1 MSLFQEAHIG
11 PELRS
16 FLKHIFQ
23 KNTGLAGV
31 NRRIEALC
39 GIVSFFETDADRAVF
54 ARHLTEAH
62 ALLPGDD
69 RTAYGDFQTRAD
81 LAERVVDLMKQR
93 SGAPQ
98 VLIEPT
104 FGKGAFI
111 VAALKAF
118 PELEWVVGI
127 EIYKPYVWATKL
139 AILQYFLE
147 HPYQKPPRIEL
158 IHQDVFKVDFQ
169 RISQKS
175 FGKRVLALGNPPWVT
190 NAQLGAM
197 DAANLPPK
205 KNFRKLS
212 GLDALTGKSNFDIGE
227 SIVLMLLQAFQQQ
240 PGSMAFLVKN
250 TVIKNLLF
258 EQQSRHLRIGRL
270 EQYAIDAQKAF
281 GASVEASLLVCDFD
295 HTPAMQCTRTDWE
308 ASKPV
313 SIRYGWEGS
322 KFVSDLEKYCRVQ
335 AFDGACPLE
344 WRQGLKHDC
353 AAVMELER
361 VGDHFASAADP
372 KISIEDDLVFGLLKS
387 SDLKG
392 NWIAKARRY
401 TIVTQRKIGQDTS
414 YIRERY
420 PLTYRYLS
428 AHWERFARRK
438 SSIYQNKPPFSIFGI
453 GDYAFLPYKVAIS
466 GLYKM
471 PVFSLVLPE
480 NGKPLMLDDTCY
492 FIGFEQ
498 YSPAAIA
505 FALLNAPLTAELLEA
520 ITFADA
526 KRRFTKEILQ
536 RIDLVA
542 IARAVP
548 FSQIQAICR
557 AFRLERIPCEQDY
570 TEFLDSLSPQTSP
583 ASAQLALF

>member
-1 MSLFQEAHIG
+1 M
-11 PELRS
+11 
-16 FLKHIFQ
+16 
-23 KNTGLAGV
+23 
-31 NRRIEALC
+31 
-39 GIVSFFETDADRAVF
+39 
-54 ARHLTEAH
+54 
-62 ALLPGDD
+62 LPGDD
-69 RTAYGDFQTRAD
+69 RAAYGDFQTRAD
-81 LAERVVDLMKQR
+81 LAERVVGLMKQR

-111 VAALKAF
+111 VAALEAF
-118 PELEWVVGI
+118 PELEWVIGI
-127 EIYKPYVWATKL
+127 EIYKPYVWAAKL

-147 HPYQKPPRIEL
+147 RPHQKPPRIEL

-169 RISQKS
+169 CVSQKS
-175 FGKRVLALGNPPWVT
+175 SGKRVLVLGNPPWVT

-197 DAANLPPK
+197 DAANLPLK
-205 KNFRKLS
+205 KNFRKLN

-227 SIVLMLLQAFQQQ
+227 SIVLMLLQAFQHQ

-258 EQQSRHLRIGRL
+258 EQQSRRLRIGRV
-270 EQYAIDAQKAF
+270 EQYAIDAQKGF

-295 HTPAMQCTRTDWE
+295 HTPAMQCTRSDWE

-313 SIRYGWEGS
+313 SIRYGWERS

-353 AAVMELER
+353 ATVMELKR
-361 VGDHFASAADP
+361 VGEHFASTADP
-372 KISIEDDLVFGLLKS
+372 SVCIEDDLVFGLLKS

-392 NWIAKARRY
+392 GCIAKAKRY
-401 TIVTQRKIGQDTS
+401 TIVTQRRIGQDTS
-414 YIRERY
+414 YIQQMY

-438 SSIYQNKPPFSIFGI
+438 SSIYQNKPPFSIFAI

-471 PVFSLVLPE
+471 AVFSLVLPE

-498 YSPAAIA
+498 YNPAAIV
-505 FALLNAPLTAELLEA
+505 FALLNAPPTAELLEA
-520 ITFADA
+520 ITFTDA
-526 KRRFTKEILQ
+526 KRRFTKETLQ
-536 RIDLVA
+536 RIDLHA

-548 FSQIQAICR
+548 FPQIQAICR
-557 AFRLERIPCEQDY
+557 AACLEGIPCEQDY
-570 TEFLDSLSPQTSP
+570 TEFLNNLSPQTSP
-583 ASAQLALF
+583 ASVQLALF